1 MNELEKMEMEKTRP
15 TPENNWYQWY
25 CWLIKKVPESM
36 KSLKAILNKKAN
48 DTPTDYKPKNIEE
61 P

>member
-1 MNELEKMEMEKTRP
+1 MEKTRP

-25 CWLIKKVPESM
+25 CWLIKEVPESM